1 MSIEDNLRIVR
12 LIDTYGVLLTSKKFA
27 VISDYYFENLTLAEI
42 GDNYGISRQAVRDSI
57 AQSIKS
63 LESYEAKLKIV
74 SKEKCVIEKLEKV
87 LSKVVDNTIKQD
99 IEKII
104 SEMRG

>member
-12 LIDTYGVLLTSKKFA
+12 LIDTYGVLLTSKKLA
-27 VISDYYFENLTLAEI
+27 VISDYYFDNLTLAEI

-57 AQSIKS
+57 SQSIKS
-63 LESYEAKLKIV
+63 LESYEEKLKII

-87 LSKVVDNTIKQD
+87 SMRITDKVLKQD

-104 SEMRG
+104 SELRG